1 MLILAIDS
9 ASAQTSLAL
18 GTEAALIAHSEHL
31 DARGH
36 AEAIGSMFRG
46 IVLPALD
53 GRTPDVVV
61 VGVGPGPYSGLR
73 VGISFA
79 QALAWAWHVPVVGVC
94 SLDALALRVGPRS
107 GTFGVASDARRSE
120 VYWAVYS
127 APDERITG
135 PEVAPAERIPSRYQ
149 GIPWWGEGLHRD
161 HTPARAD
168 ARDVLAYAVHA
179 HMSGTFT
186 MEPAPLEITE
196 LDVHGSGGVQTA
208 EALRGRTILP
218 AQPLYLR
225 HADVTIS
232 PKGTLAHP
240 VSAEVEWV

>member
-1 MLILAIDS
+1 MLILAADS
-9 ASAQTSLAL
+9 SSAQTSLAL
-18 GTEAALIAHSEHL
+18 GTEAEVIAHCEHL

-46 IVLPALD
+46 EILPALD
-53 GRTPDVVV
+53 GRIPDVVV

-94 SLDALALRVGPRS
+94 SLDALALRVGPAS
-107 GTFGVASDARRSE
+107 GTFGVTSDARRSE
-120 VYWAVYS
+120 VYWAIYG
-127 APDERITG
+127 APDVRIGG
-135 PEVAPAERIPSRYQ
+135 PEVARPERIPAHYQ
-149 GIPWWGEGLHRD
+149 HIPWWGEGLEGE

-179 HMSGTFT
+179 IRLGAFT
-186 MEPAPLEITE
+186 MEPVPLEITE
-196 LDVHGSGGVQTA
+196 LDVHGSDGVRTA
-208 EALRGRTILP
+208 EALAGRIILP